1 MTRLA
6 SLGLLGNFVGMLT
19 DSRSFLSY
27 TRHDYVRRIL
37 CNIIGQWVED
47 GAVSYTHLDVY
58 KRQGKTAGT
67 GRQGGTA
74 LLGPG
79 GK

>member
-1 MTRLA
+1 MIFSTK
-6 SLGLLGNFVGMLT
+6 FPVG
-19 DSRSFLSY
+19 
-27 TRHDYVRRIL
+27 
-37 CNIIGQWVED
+37 IIGTKRRMAGQYPLPGEGVCRCRHGKAAGTLLAKA
-47 GAVSYTHLDVY
+47 GA
-58 KRQGKTAGT
+58 KGKTAGT